1 MISTIYLI
9 LMIVTILF
17 FIIFFIAEK
26 QSKKKAIKDT
36 LNKKLTI
43 SFNKQK
49 QKDLKYKH
57 D

>member
-1 MISTIYLI
+1 
-9 LMIVTILF
+9 MIVTILF

-26 QSKKKAIKDT
+26 QSKKKAVKDT